1 MIPFPNR
8 ANYAT
13 DLDLKIDLGSGINP
27 KEGFIGVD
35 VRDNGQ
41 EVLWDIT
48 KGFPFPD
55 NSVSEIYSS
64 HFIEHIGIDD
74 LDYLFYEMLRVSK
87 SGAVWEHRCP
97 RAGTLEAMY
106 ISHTSMWN
114 EDRWKGIC
122 RGLVGGDYGSIE
134 LLSSNNEG
142 IEIIAKLKVTK

>member
-1 MIPFPNR
+1 MIPFPTR
-8 ANYAT
+8 ANYA
-13 DLDLKIDLGSGINP
+13 DLNLKLDLGSGIKP
-27 KEGFIGVD
+27 KQGYIGID

-41 EVLWDIT
+41 EVLWDVT

-64 HFIEHIGIDD
+64 HFIEHISIDD

-87 SGAVWEHRCP
+87 NGAIWEHRCP

-114 EDRWKGIC
+114 EDRWNGIIK
-122 RGLVGGDYGSIE
+122 GLVGGDYGSIE
-134 LLSSNNEG
+134 AISYEVKG
-142 IEIIAKLKVTK
+142 IEIRAKLKVIK